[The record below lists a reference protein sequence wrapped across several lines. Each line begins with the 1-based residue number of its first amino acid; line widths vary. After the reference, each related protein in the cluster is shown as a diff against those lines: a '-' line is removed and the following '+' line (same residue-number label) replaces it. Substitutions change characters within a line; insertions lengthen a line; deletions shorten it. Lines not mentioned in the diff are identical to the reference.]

1 MNQLTVTRCL
11 SQAIVDVAAWEFN
24 RLRKGMSDV
33 AVARAVEGALR
44 SLKGLASGKMPAYNH
59 WTTLFYLTWHHPN
72 HVNLAYSMIMATLK
86 NTGKELPSDLYLLD
100 FGCGTLA
107 MQFGLAL
114 AIADLRDTQ
123 PVKSVRVRCI
133 DDSEPMVRL
142 GKKTW
147 DRFGELAG
155 ENVELAV
162 LSDAMNSITRADD
175 PPVCGEERWLS
186 AMHVVYK
193 ENKVDVKRDL
203 ALHEKRIRPHVGF
216 ITSHDDYNSGPL
228 ARSVSPFENKRGYS
242 LHRNLMLGVKPL
254 FRGGLFPI
262 TQWRRSIERNF
273 LDSPICGD
281 KETFPLVVKRRYL
294 NGSVLWEWPSAA
306 CRVYTRIE

>member
-1 MNQLTVTRCL
+1 M
-11 SQAIVDVAAWEFN
+11 VDVAEREFN
-24 RLRKGMSDV
+24 RLKEGMSGV
-33 AVARAVEGALR
+33 EVARSVEGALQ
-44 SLKGLASGKMPAYNH
+44 SLKGLASGRMPYYGA
-59 WTTLFYLTWHHPN
+59 WTTLLYLTWHHPN
-72 HVNLAYSMIMATLK
+72 HVNLAYSMIRATLK

-155 ENVELAV
+155 ENVELAA
-162 LSDAMNSITRADD
+162 LSDAINSTTFTDD
-175 PPVCGEERWLS
+175 SPALGTERWLS
-186 AMHVVYK
+186 AMHVVYQK
-193 ENKVDVKRDL
+193 NRVAVRKRL
-203 ALHEKRIRPHVGF
+203 ALHKNQTRPHVGF
-216 ITSHDDYNSGPL
+216 ITYHDDPNNRSL
-228 ARSVSPFENKRGYS
+228 ARSVSPFNNERGY
-242 LHRNLMLGVKPL
+242 LHHPNLERVNPIFKD
-254 FRGGLFPI
+254 GLPEVA
-262 TQWRRSIERNF
+262 QWRWQ
-273 LDSPICGD
+273 
-281 KETFPLVVKRRYL
+281 VKRRILNPLPAGAASNLPLITDKGYL
-294 NGSVLWEWPSAA
+294 DRFVSWQWRDAA